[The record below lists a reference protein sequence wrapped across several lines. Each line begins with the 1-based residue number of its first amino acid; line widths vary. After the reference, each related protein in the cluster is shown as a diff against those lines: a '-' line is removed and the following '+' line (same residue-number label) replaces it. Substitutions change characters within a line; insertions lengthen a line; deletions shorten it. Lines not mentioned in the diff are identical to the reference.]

1 MFKMK
6 FKFVSCL
13 ILLTWR
19 CGLGQQDYY
28 FTFSTI
34 KARPI
39 AMASAYTAME
49 DNIVSANFNPAT
61 LSFYRF
67 DKAHRITLFFNPIAP
82 TGLFSTNQEV
92 DLGTKR
98 PVSDRLKTILLAVK
112 GIAVTANFLD
122 LALLLNEQVI
132 NTTVLREQRQFFQDG
147 ATWDNSYHSLIA
159 RLKLADRVSLGFS
172 SSVYRQIIGG
182 QAHSGWGFSYGILL
196 KPSPRMNVGLAFID
210 FPNKIAEVRLPLE
223 RLSDQTM
230 NIGICYRP
238 WSNATV
244 SLDVRN
250 LTEDDRK
257 GVREIHLGFE
267 QNLFSVVALRTGYF
281 QERFASV
288 RIFSAG
294 IGLIDSNIF
303 VSEENKFN
311 HPQFMVNYAFL
322 YQKEQVQFARW
333 HVLSL
338 LIRI

>member
-6 FKFVSCL
+6 FKFICCL
-13 ILLTWR
+13 VLLMCSR
-19 CGLGQQDYY
+19 GLAQQDYY

-67 DKAHRITLFFNPIAP
+67 DKTHRITLFFNPIAP
-82 TGLFSTNQEV
+82 TGLFSFNQEG

-98 PVSDRLKTILLAVK
+98 PLSDRLKSALFLIK
-112 GIAVTANFLD
+112 GIGVTANFLD
-122 LALLLNEQVI
+122 LALILNEQVI
-132 NTTVLREQRQFFQDG
+132 NTTALKEQRQFFHDG

-172 SSVYRQIIGG
+172 SSVYRQVTGG

-196 KPSPRMNVGLAFID
+196 KPSTRMNVGLAFVD

-230 NIGICYRP
+230 NIGVCYRP
-238 WSNATV
+238 WSNAMISV
-244 SLDVRN
+244 DVRN

-294 IGLIDSNIF
+294 IGLIDSNIL
-303 VSEENKFN
+303 VSDENKFN
-311 HPQFMVNYAFL
+311 HPQFVVNYAFL
-322 YQKEQVQFARW
+322 YQKEQAQFARW